1 MIKSKLKKIIK
12 KIIPK
17 KIQLSNGKDLISS
30 QALDSLSIM
39 ILLQEIEKEFKIKIN
54 MSKFK
59 LDDLRNIKNIE
70 KLIKKYEKNSQ

>member
-12 KIIPK
+12 EIIPK

>member
-12 KIIPK
+12 EIIPK

-70 KLIKKYEKNSQ
+70 KLIKKYEKNS